1 MLQKEHPDPPVVSV
15 TAPQEDS
22 ATQSRATSLNV
33 PETQIAGVPSPGG
46 SGRSS
51 PDLEVKNEGE
61 MFHKKFDKWRKKY
74 PVQHS
79 DHDESKRMEELTIS
93 DETESANLMDTE
105 DHNSQLK
112 ETEQM
117 DKPRKSAGEAHPQL
131 LAQLKAGP
139 QYKIHPAFGAGPQ
152 NVAAGDVNRRE
163 NRNNVV
169 LTVPQT
175 AFLNRISPSHS
186 PSNPNKNAAFTDDM
200 LRSGQELNA
209 RKSDQYVTSPQNRDT
224 ENHAHTVS
232 HLKDKLMRK
241 YDSSENLT
249 TIGQGQGQ
257 VQGQCQ
263 QEGNQSYPQSFPNGQ
278 VSMAGVQQMYGQQ
291 FYPGFTP
298 PVRMDSN
305 VAGRLFGPS
314 QANLVL
320 IAYVSSEGSGEPAHP
335 HSLARTSVARSY
347 RQ

>member
-1 MLQKEHPDPPVVSV
+1 MVSI

-22 ATQSRATSLNV
+22 ANESRSATQNVQETQSLG
-33 PETQIAGVPSPGG
+33 IASPGQTVKVASPCG

-51 PDLEVKNEGE
+51 PDLEARNEGE
-61 MFHKKFDKWRKKY
+61 MYHKKFDKWRKKF

-79 DHDESKRMEELTIS
+79 DHEESKRMEELTIN
-93 DETESANLMDTE
+93 DKTENIDQETNMDT
-105 DHNSQLK
+105 DDNCSQVEKK
-112 ETEQM
+112 EQTET
-117 DKPRKSAGEAHPQL
+117 PTKSASEAHPQL

-152 NVAAGDVNRRE
+152 NVSGGEGNRRE

-186 PSNPNKNAAFTDDM
+186 QNNPNKVATFTQDDM
-200 LRSGQELNA
+200 MHNVQENS
-209 RKSDQYVTSPQNRDT
+209 RKPDPYMMTHPNRET

-249 TIGQGQGQ
+249 TIGQGQT
-257 VQGQCQ
+257 QGQSQGQGQTQGKGQ
-263 QEGNQSYPQSFPNGQ
+263 QDGNQGYPHGFPNGQ
-278 VSMAGVQQMYGQQ
+278 VGMAGIQQMYGQQ
-291 FYPGFTP
+291 FYQGY
-298 PVRMDSN
+298 PVQGARMPRDSN
-305 VAGRLFGPS
+305 VPGKWHICPL
-314 QANLVL
+314 
-320 IAYVSSEGSGEPAHP
+320 
-335 HSLARTSVARSY
+335 
-347 RQ
+347 